1 MDSIV
6 KRWVSVLVSIVVL
19 FLAAEAAAQ
28 DAVPREI
35 LSRTF
40 LVRIGDEQ
48 GTAFGIDHGGLFYL
62 ITARHVAAAL
72 PSTGGTIKIR
82 KNGEWED
89 YTISKVIHPSSD
101 KVDIAILKTSEKAA
115 QPYEIQCVKD
125 SGATMGQQVWFLG
138 YPFLEGLE
146 THTSN
151 VEFPFI
157 KRGTMSAIDSTDP
170 DAIVFYIDGF
180 NNEGFSGGPVVFW
193 SFEDR
198 KYEILGVVM
207 GYKNDLA
214 KINMNGVIANT
225 NILVNSGIL
234 ISYSITHAIDAIEKD
249 EARKP

>member
-1 MDSIV
+1 MKREACLVMSIA
-6 KRWVSVLVSIVVL
+6 VLL
-19 FLAAEAAAQ
+19 LATVAAAQ

-35 LSRTF
+35 LARTF
-40 LVRIGDEQ
+40 LVRIGNEQ
-48 GTAFGIDHGGLFYL
+48 GTAFGIDHSGLFYL
-62 ITARHVAAAL
+62 ITARHVAAGL
-72 PSTGGTIKIR
+72 PSPGGMIQIR
-82 KNGEWED
+82 KKGEWIN
-89 YTISKVIHPSSD
+89 YPIAKVIYPSSD
-101 KVDIAILKTSEKAA
+101 KVDIAILKTTEKAA
-115 QPYEIQCVKD
+115 QPFGIQCMKD

-170 DAIVFYIDGF
+170 DAILFYIDGF

-193 SFEDR
+193 SFSER

-207 GYKNDLA
+207 GYRNDTA
-214 KINMNGVIANT
+214 KINVNGVTANT

-234 ISYSITHAIDAIEKD
+234 VSYSIQHAIDAIEKD
-249 EARKP
+249 EVQKQ